1 MLMLLM
7 GQPGLEQSSLWQL
20 VTAGL
25 LQARQDPGLVSS
37 TAGLLLETLRSCP
50 PLSLREPAEC
60 LAGLED
66 LLCCWL
72 QERNVVAANN
82 Q

>member
-1 MLMLLM
+1 MLYLT
-7 GQPGLEQSSLWQL
+7 
-20 VTAGL
+20 V
-25 LQARQDPGLVSS
+25 QARQDLALVTS

-72 QERNVVAANN
+72 QEAGPDTSHHQIQTTAAALVR
-82 Q
+82 